1 MPDEQQY
8 SRKGCQGYSDN
19 KLSQQCE
26 TIKNNF
32 KRQITI
38 WSLLKRE
45 TIHNRR
51 DWGGSLVCSVTVR
64 YQLEYAPGLGCKTET
79 IEESPE
85 EK

>member
-26 TIKNNF
+26 TIKNNL

-45 TIHNRR
+45 TQYIT
-51 DWGGSLVCSVTVR
+51 GGT
-64 YQLEYAPGLGCKTET
+64 G
-79 IEESPE
+79 EEVWSAQ
-85 EK
+85 